1 MIFVGFSL
9 SFVGFVGFVGFGVV
23 PDPPG
28 LGLDKDLG
36 TWKPT
41 KPTKPTKL
49 NEKPTKIKP
58 RPTKPTKTKP
68 FHRFGLETLVLLKQ
82 NKLFQ

>member
-41 KPTKPTKL
+41 KPTKL

-58 RPTKPTKTKP
+58 RPTKIINLA
-68 FHRFGLETLVLLKQ
+68 RVYIIDRQQ
-82 NKLFQ
+82 N